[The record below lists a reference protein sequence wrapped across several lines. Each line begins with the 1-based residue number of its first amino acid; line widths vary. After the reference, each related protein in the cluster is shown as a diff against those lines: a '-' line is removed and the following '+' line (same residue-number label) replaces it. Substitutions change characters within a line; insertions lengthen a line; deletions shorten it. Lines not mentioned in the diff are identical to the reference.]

1 MILVKVKVYN
11 AQLSSHIF
19 IGFFNQVIEQCNRLL
34 ATLSFS
40 YLLQLNYSYK
50 KITEYK
56 VKWEAEAMPT
66 INHHQGA
73 DNSTVPHSDWI
84 DQKIF
89 SDSKI
94 SSEEQQ
100 KIFKNVWVPVCHES
114 ELPEAYDFRTSSIGN
129 ENIIILRAA
138 DNKVH
143 AYLNVCPH
151 RGMLIERRPQ
161 GTFLEG
167 QASGNPKR
175 ITCMFHAWQF
185 DMKGNCVYVARE
197 KEGYQDRF
205 SKDEAGLRRL
215 RCEIKY
221 GGFVW
226 VNMNDRPSVSLDD
239 WVGAPLKVLADA
251 IDDEPLEVFH
261 YHKEILSTNFKLNH
275 DRTIQFHQDF
285 MRQSGDSGLSS
296 TRNNDFEYGH
306 AVAGTFGKQGNGQ
319 DSLTFPKMK
328 PGQWFM
334 VDLFPG
340 FNFSLHGSALS
351 VSTITPLGP
360 DEVMVEYRGLGL
372 KSDTDEARGA
382 RVKHH
387 NSIWS
392 PFTIGGSFVRSDEA
406 SKSED
411 PDEQSLR
418 QYYNEWGRWM
428 KRHPEDLNKSYA
440 AAPSVPTSK
449 DSSETTGYNVVVVGA
464 SHAGINF
471 ADKMRKSGFE
481 GNITILDRQS
491 GGPMERPPLSK
502 AFLVDDEEKV
512 NPVFLLKRKK
522 WYNDQDVTLRTKTNV
537 QKIDLES
544 KSLMLEGGEQVHFDK
559 LVLASGAM
567 PRMLPDAK
575 GMQNAFILRQPA
587 DAIAIRNKMKDAK
600 SAIIIGGGYIG
611 LEVAASLRKK
621 DIAVNVIEAADRIL
635 ARVASSSTADYLSE
649 LHANHGVAVTTGIG
663 VEDIMQDN
671 GAFSGVKLADG
682 TVLTGDMLIVGIG
695 VLTDSKLAND
705 AGIETQRAD
714 GGAIL
719 VDSQMYSSHPDV
731 LAIGDVALQRSSAI
745 AIESVHNA
753 QETAA
758 IAASTLMEVAPPTIQ
773 TPWFWSDQYD
783 AKLQSVGVVP
793 VGDKEVYQV
802 TRPGSRDG
810 GISFWSYRQKQLV
823 AVEVFNDPATYMMAK
838 QCLDTNVSPDPDLIS
853 DVSFSPI
860 DK

>member
-1 MILVKVKVYN
+1 
-11 AQLSSHIF
+11 
-19 IGFFNQVIEQCNRLL
+19 
-34 ATLSFS
+34 
-40 YLLQLNYSYK
+40 
-50 KITEYK
+50 
-56 VKWEAEAMPT
+56 MPT
-66 INHHQGA
+66 INDQQETNKSKA
-73 DNSTVPHSDWI
+73 PHSDWI

-89 SDSKI
+89 SDSNI
-94 SSEEQQ
+94 STEEQQ
-100 KIFKNVWVPVCHES
+100 KIFKNIWVPVCHES
-114 ELPEAYDFRTSSIGN
+114 ELPEPYDFRTSSIGN

-226 VNMNDRPSVSLDD
+226 VNMNDKPSVSLDD
-239 WVGAPLKVLADA
+239 WVGAPLKVLAGA
-251 IDDEPLEVFH
+251 LDDEPLEVFH
-261 YHKEILSTNFKLNH
+261 YHKEILNTNYKLNH
-275 DRTIQFHQDF
+275 DRTIKFHQDF
-285 MRQSGDSGLSS
+285 MKQADDSSVTP
-296 TRNNDFEYGH
+296 TRKNDYEFGH
-306 AVAGTFGKQGNGQ
+306 AVAGTFGEGGNGQ
-319 DSLTFPKMK
+319 DGLTFPKMK

-360 DEVMVEYRGLGL
+360 DEVMIEYRGLGL
-372 KSDTDEARGA
+372 KSDSDEARSA

-387 NSIWS
+387 NKIWG
-392 PFTIGGSFVRSDEA
+392 PFKIGGSAVNASEA
-406 SKSED
+406 GDTAPNENA
-411 PDEQSLR
+411 LR

-428 KRHPEDLNKSYA
+428 KRNPEDLDKAYSAVPSEPASNDSA
-440 AAPSVPTSK
+440 AK
-449 DSSETTGYNVVVVGA
+449 TGYNVVVVGA
-464 SHAGINF
+464 SHAGISF

-502 AFLVDDEEKV
+502 AFLIDEDEKV

-522 WYNDQDVTLRTKTNV
+522 WYNDQDITLRTKTNV
-537 QKIDLES
+537 QKIDLEA
-544 KSLMLEGGEQVHFDK
+544 KSLILDDGEQVHFDK
-559 LVLASGAM
+559 LVIASGAV
-567 PRMLPDAK
+567 PRMLPSAE
-575 GMQNAFILRQPA
+575 GMRNAFILRQPA
-587 DAIAIRNKMKDAK
+587 DAIAIRNKMKEAK

-611 LEVAASLRKK
+611 LEVAASFRKK
-621 DIAVNVIEAADRIL
+621 GIEVNVIEAADRIL
-635 ARVASSSTADYLSE
+635 ARVASPSTADYLAD
-649 LHANHGVAVTTGIG
+649 LHNSHGVNLSTGIG

-671 GAFSGVKLADG
+671 GAFSGVKLTDG

-695 VLTDSKLAND
+695 VVPDSKLAND

-719 VDSQMYSSHPDV
+719 VDSHMYSSHPDV
-731 LAIGDVALQRSSAI
+731 LAIGDVALQRSASL

-753 QETAA
+753 QETGA
-758 IAASTLMEVAPPTIQ
+758 IAASTLMKVAPPTIQ

-793 VGDKEVYQV
+793 VGDDEVYQV
-802 TRPGSRDG
+802 TRPGSREG
-810 GISFWSYRQKQLV
+810 GISFWSFRQKRLV

-838 QCLDTNVSPDPDLIS
+838 QCLDSNVSPDPDQIA
-853 DVSFSPI
+853 DIAYSPL
-860 DK
+860 DQ